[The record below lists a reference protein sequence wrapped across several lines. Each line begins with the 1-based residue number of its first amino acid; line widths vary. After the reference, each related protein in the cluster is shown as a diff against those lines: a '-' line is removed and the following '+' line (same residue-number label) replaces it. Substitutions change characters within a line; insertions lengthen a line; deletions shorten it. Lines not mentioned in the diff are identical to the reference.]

1 MTVFDYVVLGIV
13 AASLLLGL
21 WRGIVGELIALAAW
35 VLAFLAAVEFGG
47 EIGGA
52 LFNSSIKDASLR
64 TLAGCALVFVGVL
77 ILMALL
83 RLAVRGMIK
92 ALGLSLSD
100 RLLGVVF
107 GVGRGLLIVLILV
120 MAGGLTSAPK
130 QSWWRGAWLSPPL
143 ETAVLA
149 IKPWLPDD
157 LAKRI
162 RFR

>member
-1 MTVFDYVVLGIV
+1 MTVFDYVVIGIV

-47 EIGGA
+47 EIGNAVFKGI
-52 LFNSSIKDASLR
+52 SDASLR
-64 TLAGCALVFVGVL
+64 NLAGCVAVFVAVL
-77 ILMALL
+77 IIMALI
-83 RLAVRGMIK
+83 RLAVSGMIK

-100 RLLGVVF
+100 RLLGILF
-107 GVGRGLLIVLILV
+107 GVGRGVLISLMLV
-120 MAGGLTSAPK
+120 MAGGLTSAPQK
-130 QSWWRGAWLSPPL
+130 SWWREAMFSAPL

-149 IKPWLPDD
+149 VKPWLPND